1 VALRAGLPESK
12 TPRRSAA
19 VKAAAVFRGA
29 REHGPKARAQALTAR
44 TAWHNKTTGKPAH
57 PLRKLEVIICE
68 LGKFLQTRVTGRVG
82 GRGAAIEGGT
92 KGSVCRRRI
101 PASLNPY

>member
-1 VALRAGLPESK
+1 MPESE

-44 TAWHNKTTGKPAH
+44 TAWQNKTTGKPAH
-57 PLRKLEVIICE
+57 PLRRLEVIICDS
-68 LGKFLQTRVTGRVG
+68 GKLLQMRVTGRVG
-82 GRGAAIEGGT
+82 WPWSRDRGWD
-92 KGSVCRRRI
+92 KGFRLSSAHTRV
-101 PASLNPY
+101 A